1 MNAKY
6 IALIV
11 IIAVWVLLLLI
22 FGFLSWIYQVKHQE
36 EIAKKNQYFADY
48 RTLQQDFLTLTPLN
62 FDLKLNDHE
71 KIYAY
76 EKTVQV
82 YARDSNKQQKVGWL
96 YKKYQTSTSV
106 DEWEESTTQTK
117 TGFLRWTYSF
127 WKANQHQ
134 QDTGFSAT
142 MVVTNHRVVF
152 FNSQKKISI
161 TYDLVNHIAPIMV
174 LVAKDFL
181 PGFVVGTKQEVYEI
195 VNHDLKTIII
205 LQNLKKV
212 EKG

>member
-1 MNAKY
+1 
-6 IALIV
+6 
-11 IIAVWVLLLLI
+11 
-22 FGFLSWIYQVKHQE
+22 
-36 EIAKKNQYFADY
+36 
-48 RTLQQDFLTLTPLN
+48 
-62 FDLKLNDHE
+62 
-71 KIYAY
+71 
-76 EKTVQV
+76 
-82 YARDSNKQQKVGWL
+82 
-96 YKKYQTSTSV
+96 
-106 DEWEESTTQTK
+106 
-117 TGFLRWTYSF
+117 
-127 WKANQHQ
+127 
-134 QDTGFSAT
+134 